1 VEALQVEREEPA
13 RKEGETSVA
22 ARRRMT
28 FAARKEHK
36 EREGEDSTEESDN
49 RGRCAREL
57 GEGRR
62 LRDGECAEGGTE
74 SRMTTGKSERC
85 SAH

>member
-1 VEALQVEREEPA
+1 MEALQVEREEPA

-22 ARRRMT
+22 ARWRMT
-28 FAARKEHK
+28 FTARKEHK
-36 EREGEDSTEESDN
+36 KREGKDPTEEGDN

-62 LRDGECAEGGTE
+62 L
-74 SRMTTGKSERC
+74 
-85 SAH
+85 